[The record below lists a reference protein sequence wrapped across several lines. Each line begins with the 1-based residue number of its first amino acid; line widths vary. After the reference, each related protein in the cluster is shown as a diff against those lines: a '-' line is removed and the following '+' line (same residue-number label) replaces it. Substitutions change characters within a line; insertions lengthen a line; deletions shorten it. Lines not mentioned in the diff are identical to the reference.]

1 MYIYIYAVCIYI
13 YVYVYTY
20 ILIYIHIP
28 LLNGC
33 ISRWFNPPSSEWPL
47 RSAANTGLTQE
58 GHRKTKLNLGRVRK
72 DLQGGPLEQCDTK
85 MGLKR
90 TRQLALMWCILYNTY
105 IHIHIQYIHIHN
117 IYIYNY
123 IYIHIH
129 MVQLPETLAITTF
142 SLRLDLRSLKKST
155 FFLSPISTGEPIIAA
170 PPKKWSLHLFQPC
183 HKAGLSDVYKMDFN
197 HVTKNLCI
205 PIIGLFFEARQIDPK
220 NNGQHQEALQPSPSA
235 TSKKI
240 PSDPGRW
247 CTTEVVNLYMYA
259 YI

>member
-1 MYIYIYAVCIYI
+1 
-13 YVYVYTY
+13 
-20 ILIYIHIP
+20 
-28 LLNGC
+28 
-33 ISRWFNPPSSEWPL
+33 
-47 RSAANTGLTQE
+47 
-58 GHRKTKLNLGRVRK
+58 
-72 DLQGGPLEQCDTK
+72 
-85 MGLKR
+85 
-90 TRQLALMWCILYNTY
+90 
-105 IHIHIQYIHIHN
+105 
-117 IYIYNY
+117 
-123 IYIHIH
+123 

-235 TSKKI
+235 TSKKFHRI
-240 PSDPGRW
+240 LGVDAQPKCWICICMHIYMSTCLYTYTYTYIYTYTFTYTYIYILTLVTTTPVVGLALFEWSSAFNLGFWSHLSRPAAGVSGFSFHDCDP
-247 CTTEVVNLYMYA
+247 
-259 YI
+259 

>member
-1 MYIYIYAVCIYI
+1 
-13 YVYVYTY
+13 
-20 ILIYIHIP
+20 
-28 LLNGC
+28 
-33 ISRWFNPPSSEWPL
+33 
-47 RSAANTGLTQE
+47 
-58 GHRKTKLNLGRVRK
+58 
-72 DLQGGPLEQCDTK
+72 
-85 MGLKR
+85 
-90 TRQLALMWCILYNTY
+90 
-105 IHIHIQYIHIHN
+105 
-117 IYIYNY
+117 
-123 IYIHIH
+123 

-235 TSKKI
+235 TSKKFHRI
-240 PSDPGRW
+240 LGVDAQPK
-247 CTTEVVNLYMYA
+247 C
-259 YI
+259 